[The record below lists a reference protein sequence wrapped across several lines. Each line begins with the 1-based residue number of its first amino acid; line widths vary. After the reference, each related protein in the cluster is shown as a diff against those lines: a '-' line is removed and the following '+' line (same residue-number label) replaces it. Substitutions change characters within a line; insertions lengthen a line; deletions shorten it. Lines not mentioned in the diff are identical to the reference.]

1 MPGWG
6 AVSLDD
12 YCTRGHFVN
21 YKYVDNTA
29 KMLTT
34 KQLSFS

>member
-1 MPGWG
+1 MAAYLKTDLTLILGG
-6 AVSLDD
+6 
-12 YCTRGHFVN
+12 GHFVN

-29 KMLTT
+29 KLLTA